1 MRINIFSKIMAAFIV
16 IVILLGLSLP
26 VIAFKTIKRHYIS
39 TFTEN
44 LKNITFLLKPEITD
58 FFKNRRL
65 NEIDGL
71 VKSFKHDVNA
81 RITVIDRDGTIL
93 ADSEKDPKTMEN
105 HKMRPEFIDAISG
118 RIGTSIRFSVTVEE
132 KMLYVAIPI
141 VLDSKI
147 LGVLRVSTYLKDI
160 EILLSELRLKIFLL
174 TLILATIAF
183 IIIYFISRGISRP
196 LKELVSAAKEISRGN
211 FNVQVF
217 LKTDDELKDLA
228 ETFNDMAIKM
238 QKLFLNLANQ
248 KEEFNTIISSIEEPL
263 FVLKKDGTVKLCNE
277 GFKKIVDTKETKGGY
292 FWEYIRSPE
301 LDDLIKQIK
310 KEKKHKIAEIR
321 IRDRFYI
328 GSFTFLNQTEEIVMI
343 LYDITKFKQLE
354 TIKKEFIANIS
365 HELRTPLTAIKGFIE
380 TLEEE
385 EHIEN
390 IQYLDA
396 IKRHTTR
403 LINIVDDLLTL
414 SELEKEGIKLE
425 LEEVRL
431 DSLTENI
438 VKIFEPKLKEKGLN
452 LIIDIEKDIKPIM
465 ADPFKLEQMLINLI
479 DNAIKY
485 TEKGKITISV
495 TQDDNNSVIIVED
508 TGIGIPENA
517 IPRIFERFYTVDK
530 SRSKKL
536 GGTGLGLSIVKHIVL
551 LHKGTIDVQSVYG
564 KGTRFIVTL
573 ANNF

>member
-1 MRINIFSKIMAAFIV
+1 MAAFIV

-65 NEIDGL
+65 NEIDGF

-310 KEKKHKIAEIR
+310 KEKRHKIAEIR

-414 SELEKEGIKLE
+414 SELEKEGVKLE

-438 VKIFEPKLKEKGLN
+438 V
-452 LIIDIEKDIKPIM
+452 
-465 ADPFKLEQMLINLI
+465 
-479 DNAIKY
+479 
-485 TEKGKITISV
+485 
-495 TQDDNNSVIIVED
+495 
-508 TGIGIPENA
+508 
-517 IPRIFERFYTVDK
+517 
-530 SRSKKL
+530 
-536 GGTGLGLSIVKHIVL
+536 
-551 LHKGTIDVQSVYG
+551 
-564 KGTRFIVTL
+564 
-573 ANNF
+573 